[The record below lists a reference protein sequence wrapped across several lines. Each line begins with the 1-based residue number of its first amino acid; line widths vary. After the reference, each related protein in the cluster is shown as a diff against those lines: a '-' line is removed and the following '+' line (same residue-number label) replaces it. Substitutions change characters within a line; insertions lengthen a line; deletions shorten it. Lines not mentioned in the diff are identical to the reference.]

1 MNKKPNIVFILAD
14 DQGAWAMG
22 CAGNNEIKTPN
33 IDKLAE
39 NGILF
44 NNFFCASPVCSPARA
59 SILTGTIPSVH
70 GVHDWLRGGNLDY
83 DKLSHLKYAPR
94 YKDFDSEHKPIA
106 YLENFTAYTDILA
119 ENGYNCALSG
129 KWHLGDSINPRH
141 GFSKWFTIGRGGC
154 EYFDADVVKDGEVKY
169 AEGYI
174 TDIITD
180 NALEN
185 LNDLCKKD
193 NPFYL
198 SVHYTAPHSPWDEG
212 NHQKEY
218 LNLYRDCE
226 FLSVPDLEP
235 HPWNAG
241 TAPSG
246 KGEDRKEL
254 LRGYFAAITSMDSN
268 IGKIISKLESEG
280 VLDNTII
287 IFTSDNGMN
296 MGHHGIWGKGNGTF
310 PQNMYDTSVK
320 VPFIIYYNK
329 TIQPAVCDK
338 LVSHYDIFP
347 TLMDYL
353 KLPYRTKQE
362 LVGNS
367 FAPVLKGSIDSL
379 TNKDFVVIF
388 DEYGPVRMIRDTVWK
403 YVHRYPY
410 GPNELYNLKDD
421 PDEENNLVESPQFTD
436 IKEKLKNDLD
446 GFYIRCA
453 DPNVDGTRE
462 AVTGLGQLRRAGLY
476 SEGKAV
482 YCRPGWASPSPTCI
496 I

>member
-1 MNKKPNIVFILAD
+1 MAKKPNIVFVLAD

-22 CAGNNEIKTPN
+22 CAGNSEIKTPN
-33 IDKLAE
+33 MDKLAK

-70 GVHDWLRGGNLDY
+70 GIHDWLRGGNLDY
-83 DKLSHLKYAPR
+83 DKLPHLKSEPR
-94 YKDFDSEHKPIA
+94 YSDFASEHKAIA
-106 YLENFTAYTDILA
+106 YLDDFTTYTDILA

-129 KWHLGDSINPRH
+129 KWHLGDSINPQH
-141 GFSKWFTIGRGGC
+141 GFTNWFTIGRGGC
-154 EYFDADVVKDGEVKY
+154 EYFDADTVKDGEVRYEK
-169 AEGYI
+169 GYI

-180 NALEN
+180 NALEA
-185 LNDLCKKD
+185 LDDLCGKEA
-193 NPFYL
+193 PFYL

-218 LNLYRDCE
+218 LDMYRDCE
-226 FLSVPDLEP
+226 FLSIPDLEP

-246 KGEDRKEL
+246 TGEVRKEL
-254 LRGYFAAITSMDSN
+254 LRGYFAAITSMDNN
-268 IGKIISKLESEG
+268 IGKIISKLDEEG

-296 MGHHGIWGKGNGTF
+296 MGHHGIWGKGNGTV

-320 VPFIIYYNK
+320 VPFIISHNNK
-329 TIQPAVCDK
+329 IKPAACDE

-353 KLPYRTKQE
+353 GLSFKTKQE
-362 LVGNS
+362 LVGKS
-367 FAPVLKGSIDSL
+367 FASVLKNESKKDNNSVG
-379 TNKDFVVIF
+379 NEDFVVVF
-388 DEYGPVRMIRDTVWK
+388 DEYGPVRMIRNTEWK

-410 GPNELYNLKDD
+410 GPNELYHLKID
-421 PDEENNLVESPQFTD
+421 PNEENNLERAPEFSE
-436 IKEKLKNDLD
+436 IKENLKKNLD
-446 GFYIRCA
+446 DFYIRHA
-453 DPNVDGTRE
+453 DPRVDGTRE
-462 AVTGLGQLRRAGLY
+462 AVTGLGQLRKAGIY

-482 YCRPGWASPSPTCI
+482 HFTVPV
-496 I
+496 